1 MAGKFEFS
9 LTRMLSYKEQIQES
23 EKNKLAELNITKND
37 ILSKIESVQLN
48 YLSISNEMSQAQQNG
63 ISLNDLKNYNFQLQN
78 SREYT
83 KQLNRE
89 LEIAQQAVDKQ
100 LDILVL
106 ATQEV
111 EGLNKLKEKQ
121 YEDFLYEETKKE
133 ELVVSEFVSAKFIR
147 DSSEN

>member
-23 EKNKLAELNITKND
+23 EKNKLAELNIVKND
-37 ILSKIESVQLN
+37 ILNKIDDVQNN
-48 YLSISNEMSQAQQNG
+48 YKVISHEMSEAQKNG
-63 ISLNDLKNYNFQLQN
+63 ISLNLLKNYTFQLQN

-83 KQLNRE
+83 KQLVRE
-89 LEIAQQAVDKQ
+89 LAIAQKAVDEQ
-100 LDILVL
+100 LDVLVI

-121 YEDFLYEETKKE
+121 YEDFLYEENKKE

-147 DSSEN
+147 EAGEN

>member
-1 MAGKFEFS
+1 MAAKFEFS

-23 EKNKLAELNITKND
+23 EKNKLAELNIVKND
-37 ILSKIESVQLN
+37 ILTKIDDVQKN
-48 YLSISNEMSQAQQNG
+48 YKVISNDMAEAQKGG
-63 ISLNDLKNYNFQLQN
+63 ISLNELKNYNFQLQN

-83 KQLNRE
+83 KQLVRE
-89 LEIAQQAVDKQ
+89 LAIAQKNVDEQ
-100 LDILVL
+100 LEVLVL

-121 YEDFLYEETKKE
+121 YEDFLYEENKKE

-147 DSSEN
+147 DSAEN